1 MEYQEVMT
9 RTIEVFH
16 DRASQYGDMKETLE
30 RQAKIAT
37 LLLNK
42 SITPYDIAMIMHA
55 CKLGRLEGDRCNLD
69 SYVDGIN
76 YFAFAGM
83 FATANMLEREIAE
96 MARNSVAD
104 APTDNG
110 V

>member
-1 MEYQEVMT
+1 MEYRDIIEK
-9 RTIEVFH
+9 TIDLFH

-42 SITPYDIAMIMHA
+42 SITPYDIAMIMHS

-104 APTDNG
+104 VPADDG
-110 V
+110 M